1 MMRTIDDQQ
10 DMGAETVGHSRKSLL
25 RLLLRVSAPL
35 RPSCLS
41 IPLLFSFATLTAA
54 EAPKT
59 PPTPAAAD
67 QPATLDPVTA
77 KKAEAAADAYLKQVG
92 TRPDP
97 LAETALA
104 EIEVLLLEVHSFIDV
119 KQPLKAGERY
129 LSAVEK
135 RKTIA
140 PEQRPLLGKRLRQVD
155 ADMLALSR
163 TLLGQPAYDL
173 GDPPADQPAGDAPA
187 PAK

>member
-1 MMRTIDDQQ
+1 MDAAAIARMVPA
-10 DMGAETVGHSRKSLL
+10 DMWRPVL
-25 RLLLRVSAPL
+25 RFSTPL
-35 RPSCLS
+35 ICALMLA
-41 IPLLFSFATLTAA
+41 IMGGDLVAG
-54 EAPKT
+54 EAPRPAQ
-59 PPTPAAAD
+59 PPAGDGPPVVDPA
-67 QPATLDPVTA
+67 TA
-77 KKAEAAADAYLKQVG
+77 KKAEEAADAYLKQAN

-104 EIEVLLLEVHSFIDV
+104 EIEVLLLEVHSFIDI

-129 LSAVEK
+129 LSAIEK

-140 PEQRPLLGKRLRQVD
+140 PEQRPLLGKRLQKVD

-163 TLLGQPAYDL
+163 QLLGQPAYDL
-173 GDPPADQPAGDAPA
+173 GDPPAGGSAEAPAA